1 MHLLDVKP
9 SKIIAS
15 NLKIVNL
22 HECHET
28 DHGCLNP
35 NKFDPK
41 MAGLSRAHPDAIEV
55 KTIPDFQHESH
66 NFDIGRGVEMTV
78 NLESEDSIFEKIIF
92 PSLVLVVILAVLW
105 GVFNAKI
112 CADNS
117 VEERAR
123 HLKAVQEVLKLREM
137 DVKNEFKKKR

>member
-1 MHLLDVKP
+1 
-9 SKIIAS
+9 
-15 NLKIVNL
+15 
-22 HECHET
+22 
-28 DHGCLNP
+28 
-35 NKFDPK
+35 

-55 KTIPDFQHESH
+55 KTTPDFQHESH

-105 GVFNAKI
+105 GVFYAKI

-137 DVKNEFKKKR
+137 DVKNELENG